1 MQVNITSFRQIVS
14 ILAGLAALALGI
26 LVLVAHPD
34 PDEGI
39 WLGWAVISGAIGLV
53 VHVAP

>member
-1 MQVNITSFRQIVS
+1 MNQVSIRQWVS

-26 LVLVAHPD
+26 LVVVSHPD
-34 PDEGI
+34 ADEGI
-39 WLGWAVISGAIGLV
+39 WLGWAAISAAIGLV

>member
-1 MQVNITSFRQIVS
+1 MKLTLVSFRQLIS
-14 ILAGLAALALGI
+14 ILAGLAMFALGL
-26 LVLVAHPD
+26 LVIVAHPD